1 MTWEGFYLVCFGVG
15 FLFAVLGS
23 LGGMLDWPLSH
34 FLHGLHFPGHGGSH
48 AGAHGVDG
56 SGHGHSAFN
65 FATAMAFL
73 AWFGGMGYLLS
84 IGGQLPALAV
94 LAAATVSGIAG
105 GAIVFVFLT
114 RVLLRHEQAP
124 DALDSDMVG
133 VLGRVT
139 VPIREGGTG
148 EIVYSQAGTRKS
160 SAARNERPGGIARGV
175 EVVVTRFE
183 RGIAFVRPWDEL
195 AGGDELLPDEPPSA
209 PAPNPQVH

>member
-15 FLFAVLGS
+15 FLFAVLGF
-23 LGGMLDWPLSH
+23 LGGVLDWPLSH
-34 FLHGLHFPGHGGSH
+34 VFHGFHLPGHGSH
-48 AGAHGVDG
+48 AGAHGGDA
-56 SGHGHSAFN
+56 SGHAHSTFN

-84 IGGQLPALAV
+84 IGGQLPALVV
-94 LAAATVSGIAG
+94 LAAAIVSGLAG

-114 RVLLRHEQAP
+114 RVLLRHEQEP
-124 DALDSDMVG
+124 DALDSDMIG
-133 VLGRVT
+133 VLARIT

-160 SAARNERPGGIARGV
+160 SAARGERPGGIPRGV

-195 AGGDELLPDEPPSA
+195 AGGDELLPEETPQT
-209 PAPNPQVH
+209 PATNPQIH